1 MKKILFRRRAISA
14 LVAATACCA
23 LTAQAQLEEVVVTA
37 QKREQSLQ
45 DVPMAVSAIS
55 GAALNDA
62 GVQTVEDLARLVP
75 SLEVQSTTSTTSANF
90 RIRRV
95 GNLGNIPDFEPAVGV
110 FLDGAFRARSIFGM
124 GELFDVDRVEV
135 LRGPQSTLYGKNV
148 TAGVIAIYTASPAEE
163 FEWKGEVTGGN
174 MEGAS
179 DAALYNFKG
188 GISGPLTDSIGGS
201 LGVSYAYHDKT
212 QEQALVGGA
221 DDANEL
227 ERYSV
232 RGQLRWDATDKL
244 SLRAI
249 LGTVQ
254 QDENDSYSNDYF
266 YDPDGWVAND
276 VLPSFQAYG
285 VSDTCTD
292 NDSTNRTACN
302 STPTTSDLDANEA
315 TLLVNYG
322 MDNGWSIDSITSY
335 DDYKF
340 KGTQDDAAQVMAPL
354 LKYHDTQEGEAWQQ
368 ELRLTSTGGETVDWM
383 GGVFYY
389 HSEFKRGDEGGRA
402 TFIYDTLSD
411 HPVVGAVNQAIL
423 GAPIPIP
430 FATQG
435 QIGYL
440 DGKQETDY
448 YAIYGQATWTV
459 TDKFSIN
466 AGARWQKEEKDA
478 HVKQWVNDPSPSII
492 SIILSPADVSA
503 DNLDRDA
510 EEVTWSV
517 TPQYFLTDDTMLYLT
532 VAHGFKSG
540 GFNTGFGGVAIA
552 DREFDDEDIMHY
564 EGGVKTELLDGN
576 VRLAGSV
583 FYTEYDDYQDAAF
596 VGGQFTVGNA
606 EKAELKGV
614 ELEGTALLTEN
625 LTADFAV
632 SYASFEYDENTSG
645 QCYPGRASDS
655 TTNPGACDLS
665 GENPIN
671 APEWKSHIGLTYE
684 QPVSWGDAYARVDWS
699 WTDEYNTS
707 FSADPRLKQD
717 SYSWVNARIGTRW
730 NSLEFVLWGDN
741 LTDEDV
747 VSVDAVANIYAG
759 DGSYQS
765 FLMPPR
771 SYGVT
776 LRANY

>member
-1 MKKILFRRRAISA
+1 
-14 LVAATACCA
+14 
-23 LTAQAQLEEVVVTA
+23 
-37 QKREQSLQ
+37 
-45 DVPMAVSAIS
+45 MAVSAIS
-55 GAALNDA
+55 GAALDDA
-62 GVQTVEDLARLVP
+62 GVQTIADLSRLVP

-148 TAGVIAIYTASPAEE
+148 TGGVIAIYTAPPADA
-163 FEWKGEVTGGN
+163 FEWRGEVTAGN

-179 DAALYNFKG
+179 DANMYNFKG
-188 GISGPLTDSIGGS
+188 GISGPLTDRIGGS
-201 LGVSYAYHDKT
+201 LGVSYSYHDKL
-212 QEQALVGGA
+212 QEQALTGGA
-221 DDANEL
+221 SDANER

-232 RGQLRWDATDKL
+232 RGQLRWDASDNL

-254 QDENDSYSNDYF
+254 QDDNDSYSNDYF
-266 YDPDGWVAND
+266 YDPQGYIAND
-276 VLPSFQAYG
+276 VLPAYQAFG

-292 NDSTNRTACN
+292 NDPNNRVGCN
-302 STPTTSDLDANEA
+302 RVPTTSDLDANEA
-315 TLLVNYG
+315 TLLVNYV

-368 ELRLTSTGGETVDWM
+368 ELRLTSAGGETVDWM
-383 GGVFYY
+383 GGLFYY
-389 HSEFKRGDEGGRA
+389 HSEFKRGDEGDRA
-402 TFIYDTLSD
+402 TFIWDSMSD
-411 HPVVGAVNQAIL
+411 HPIVGAVNQAVL

-440 DGKQETDY
+440 DGKQDTDY
-448 YAIYGQATWTV
+448 YAIYGQATWNV
-459 TDKFSIN
+459 SEKFSVT

-478 HVKQWVNDPSPSII
+478 QVIQWVNDPSPSII
-492 SIILSPADVSA
+492 SILLSPAEVSA
-503 DNLDRDA
+503 DNLDRDTD
-510 EEVTWSV
+510 ELTWSV
-517 TPQYFLTDDTMLYLT
+517 TPQYFLGDDTMVFLT

-540 GFNTGFGGVAIA
+540 GFNTGFGGVAIE

-564 EGGVKTELLDGN
+564 EAGVKTELMEGN
-576 VRLAGSV
+576 LRLAAST

-606 EKAELKGV
+606 EKVELKGV
-614 ELEGTALLTEN
+614 ELEGTALLTDR
-625 LTADFAV
+625 LTADFAI
-632 SYASFEYDENTSG
+632 SYASLEYDENTSG
-645 QCYPGRASDS
+645 QCYPGRLPDS
-655 TTNPGACDLS
+655 ESSPGACDLS

-671 APEWKSHIGLTYE
+671 APEWKSHLGLTYE
-684 QPVSWGDAYARVDWS
+684 QPVSWGEAYARVDWS

-707 FSADPRLKQD
+707 FSADPRLVQD
-717 SYSWVNARIGTRW
+717 SYSWINARIGTRW

-765 FLMPPR
+765 FMMPPR

-776 LRANY
+776 VRANY